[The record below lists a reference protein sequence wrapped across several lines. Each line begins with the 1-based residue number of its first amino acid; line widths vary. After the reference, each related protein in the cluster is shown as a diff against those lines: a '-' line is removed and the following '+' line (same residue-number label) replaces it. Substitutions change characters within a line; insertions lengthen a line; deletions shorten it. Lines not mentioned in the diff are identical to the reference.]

1 MCAEKSKLMMSV
13 DDGWEDRSSVASQTV
28 MGWTQAIL
36 KSGKGDESVM
46 MLDIAENMVMI
57 LDIAENMDTEHCQS
71 SSIRAHKIAS
81 VMCED
86 RAKAGQNVS

>member
-1 MCAEKSKLMMSV
+1 MYAEKSKLMMSV

-36 KSGKGDESVM
+36 KSGKGDESLM
-46 MLDIAENMVMI
+46 RLDIAENMVMI

-71 SSIRAHKIAS
+71 NSPPHH
-81 VMCED
+81 
-86 RAKAGQNVS
+86 QTF